1 MFVPS
6 KKSRFQVF
14 TTQIFIDFDPVVDS
28 KLRGIGANSR
38 VHLHNLPSAS
48 WYGFDGFSYHRSLQA
63 QKYKSINEFHG
74 WCSVTALT
82 IGLWDKTIGQTW
94 TKQLVK
100 VWVRGPLVL
109 ATNKRTRE
117 TRAFLQNVRERREPC
132 LEIGAHALP
141 VVVWHYRS
149 AERKRAPVDMMRSG
163 RARLRRASI
172 FHAYTRG
179 GKIVC
184 LDEACSSALSWKSIE
199 EFWCLLTNLSATD
212 FCTLACFA
220 RTSLAPRVK
229 RSKLQIRSFFESCRL
244 PLLRRILYQDPD
256 GWRIVL
262 RS

>member
-94 TKQLVK
+94 TKQWVK

-163 RARLRRASI
+163 RAPTSRVDFSCVYARRENCVSRWSLLKCTLVKK
-172 FHAYTRG
+172 YRG
-179 GKIVC
+179 V
-184 LDEACSSALSWKSIE
+184 LVPVDESLGNRFLHPSVFRSDI
-199 EFWCLLTNLSATD
+199 LSAE
-212 FCTLACFA
+212 
-220 RTSLAPRVK
+220 SQEVK
-229 RSKLQIRSFFESCRL
+229 TANKEFF
-244 PLLRRILYQDPD
+244 
-256 GWRIVL
+256 RIV
-262 RS
+262 